1 MAERD
6 EEYHLNME
14 EAGFRS
20 VTSQRCRGEYG
31 MSAIRP
37 TTVEVETSLRLVAP
51 DATALPVRA
60 SLRYDPADPYAVH
73 VLFHAETAG
82 GEAVSW
88 SFARELLVTGLDEPA
103 GIGDVRV
110 WPWATPRGDFV
121 ALALSSPDGNALF
134 EVPRSVLVRFLR
146 RTYVAVPRGRETEY
160 LDLDAA
166 VTRLL
171 AGR

>member
-6 EEYHLNME
+6 DAYHLSMGR
-14 EAGFRS
+14 AGYTCPRS
-20 VTSQRCRGEYG
+20 GAGGSMS
-31 MSAIRP
+31 MSATKP

-60 SLRYDPADPYAVH
+60 NLRYDPADPYAVH
-73 VLFHAETAG
+73 VLFHAESAG
-82 GEAVSW
+82 GEAVGW
-88 SFARELLVTGLDEPA
+88 SFARELLVAGLDEPA

-134 EVPRSVLVRFLR
+134 EVPRNVLVRFLR
-146 RTYVAVPRGRETEY
+146 RTYVVVPRGRETDQ
-160 LDLDAA
+160 LDVEAT

-171 AGR
+171 ADR

>member
-1 MAERD
+1 
-6 EEYHLNME
+6 
-14 EAGFRS
+14 
-20 VTSQRCRGEYG
+20 

-37 TTVEVETSLRLVAP
+37 TTVEVETSLRLVTP
-51 DATALPVRA
+51 DAMGLPVRA
-60 SLRYDPADPYAVH
+60 SLRFDPEDPYAVH
-73 VLFHAETAG
+73 VLFHAESAT
-82 GEAVSW
+82 GEPVGW

-110 WPWATPRGDFV
+110 WPWASARGDLI

-146 RTYVAVPRGRETEY
+146 RTYIAVPRGRESEH
-160 LDLDAA
+160 LDVDTA

-171 AGR
+171 AER

>member
-1 MAERD
+1 M
-6 EEYHLNME
+6 
-14 EAGFRS
+14 S
-20 VTSQRCRGEYG
+20 VKP
-31 MSAIRP
+31 A
-37 TTVEVETSLRLVAP
+37 TVEVETSLRLIAP

-73 VLFHAETAG
+73 ILFHAESAG
-82 GEAVSW
+82 GEPVGW
-88 SFARELLVTGLDEPA
+88 SFARDLLMTGLDEPA

-110 WPWATPRGDFV
+110 WPWTTPRGDFV

-134 EVPRSVLVRFLR
+134 EMPRGVLVRFLR
-146 RTYVAVPRGRETEY
+146 RTCVVVPQGQEAEQ
-160 LDLDAA
+160 LDVDAT

>member
-1 MAERD
+1 MGATKP
-6 EEYHLNME
+6 
-14 EAGFRS
+14 A
-20 VTSQRCRGEYG
+20 
-31 MSAIRP
+31 A
-37 TTVEVETSLRLVAP
+37 VEVETSLRLVAP

-73 VLFHAETAG
+73 ILFHADAAG
-82 GEAVSW
+82 GEPVGW

-134 EVPRSVLVRFLR
+134 EVPRGVLVRFLR
-146 RTYVAVPRGRETEY
+146 RTCVAVPRGREAEQ
-160 LDLDAA
+160 LDVDAA
-166 VTRLL
+166 VTKLL